1 MAINWNYSG
10 DKARSVLCKSR
21 LGFNSWSVKV
31 VKTITDNENKMRAA
45 FDDEE
50 RSECVAHI
58 LHSSITEGYKKITE
72 VKEVIEKN
80 RKIPTK
86 YHKSY
91 AICIQVQS
99 GGGTKEERAACES
112 NPARCANQMGEH
124 KKLHRLIP
132 GQGGEGHGGGGQ
144 QGVRGLQRSAQEH
157 GSH

>member
-1 MAINWNYSG
+1 MGLIGRPRKIAINWNYSG
-10 DKARSVLCKSR
+10 DKARSVLCQSR
-21 LGFNSWSVKV
+21 LG
-31 VKTITDNENKMRAA
+31 ENKMRAA

-72 VKEVIEKN
+72 IKEVIEKKQEN
-80 RKIPTK
+80 CHQIPQEL
-86 YHKSY
+86 
-91 AICIQVQS
+91 CIQVQS
-99 GGGTKEERAACES
+99 GGGAKEERAACES